1 MPMRPDSPTSSHALP
16 KSVTQSAASVPK
28 PRGANRSTKV
38 AGKLKVLPEQP
49 DVVTPDGVAE
59 QPSEELM
66 VTTGESEDRDGD
78 NEEDAEDDTVE
89 VGLSF
94 PVF

>member
-1 MPMRPDSPTSSHALP
+1 MPPDSPTSSHVLP
-16 KSVTQSAASVPK
+16 KSVTQPAASVPK
-28 PRGANRSTKV
+28 ARHGGANRSSKV

-59 QPSEELM
+59 QPSEELV